1 LINQQSLQLKQ
12 LKINIHI
19 SLESSFSFF
28 EGLMRSTK
36 KIMKTKFLLSL
47 ITLFVIVIAAD
58 AQVLTQKN
66 LSLQGA
72 KKIVAEAVKYAQSVN
87 APGGSI
93 AVVDAGGNL
102 IYLEKLDGTFAAAAE
117 VSIKKANTAATFKAP
132 SSKLENSI
140 NGGRDALITVGHTFL
155 QGGVPIIIDGQVIGA
170 IGVSGSASAQQD
182 EDIANAGVKAQL

>member
-1 LINQQSLQLKQ
+1 
-12 LKINIHI
+12 
-19 SLESSFSFF
+19 
-28 EGLMRSTK
+28 
-36 KIMKTKFLLSL
+36 MKAKFLLVS
-47 ITLFVIVIAAD
+47 ITLFTVSLASD

-66 LSLQGA
+66 LSLDAA

-117 VSIKKANTAATFKAP
+117 VSIKKANTAATFKAA

-140 NGGRDALITVGHTFL
+140 NGRRDALITVGHTFL
-155 QGGVPIIIDGQVIGA
+155 QGGVPIIVDGQVIGA

-182 EDIANAGVKAQL
+182 EDIANAGTKVTL